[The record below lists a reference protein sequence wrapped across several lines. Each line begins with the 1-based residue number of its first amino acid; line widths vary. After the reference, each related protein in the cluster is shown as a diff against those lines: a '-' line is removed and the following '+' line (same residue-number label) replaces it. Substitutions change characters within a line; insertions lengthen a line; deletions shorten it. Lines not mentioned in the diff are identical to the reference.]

1 MGIDKTIKLLCHVS
15 HINTDVHYIN
25 LWTTV
30 NIIIPPI
37 KPYFPISILSAL
49 KLPYVIY
56 KSSLKQGSKNGV
68 FSPIFYPN
76 SVSKPLYVVV
86 NLYYFSSEPQC
97 VIRIILLVVECTQ
110 SHLPTVEFL
119 DIPDMRRTSA
129 SSARDSKAIPYFTSS
144 VTASTC
150 LECAI
155 MMTIEPGTPLASKY
169 IFNNS
174 DSQYLF
180 FYKQLC

>member
-68 FSPIFYPN
+68 FSPIFYPKL
-76 SVSKPLYVVV
+76 VSKPLYVVV
-86 NLYYFSSEPQC
+86 NLYYFSSEPQY
-97 VIRIILLVVECTQ
+97 VIRIIL
-110 SHLPTVEFL
+110 
-119 DIPDMRRTSA
+119 
-129 SSARDSKAIPYFTSS
+129 
-144 VTASTC
+144 STC
-150 LECAI
+150 LEV
-155 MMTIEPGTPLASKY
+155 TIKMSLEYITPLVEGY
-169 IFNNS
+169 IS
-174 DSQYLF
+174 EILMLHLHLYLCNLLHSEF
-180 FYKQLC
+180 KKVLSS

>member
-1 MGIDKTIKLLCHVS
+1 MGIDKNIKLLCHVS

-86 NLYYFSSEPQC
+86 NLYYFSSEPQY
-97 VIRIILLVVECTQ
+97 VIRIIL
-110 SHLPTVEFL
+110 
-119 DIPDMRRTSA
+119 
-129 SSARDSKAIPYFTSS
+129 
-144 VTASTC
+144 STC